1 VVFFIIL
8 DFRFWRSPPPNLKSE
23 VKIFLCKKN
32 LTQVKGGA
40 GVYGERHCDVH
51 VALIVTPASD
61 IINNNLIFV
70 VA

>member
-1 VVFFIIL
+1 MSEFQGPKKNVFF
-8 DFRFWRSPPPNLKSE
+8 FPYSCS
-23 VKIFLCKKN
+23 VKN

-61 IINNNLIFV
+61 LINNYLTFEMG
-70 VA
+70 